1 MNEHEREAWNRYHED
16 FMEKVA
22 RAQEQN
28 PLPPRDPAERIDEL
42 LARAERAEREAE
54 EWQRVAIAAH
64 KTAIEAHR
72 EMLAVTRPRCAV
84 TEDMFEAGDA
94 GC

>member
-1 MNEHEREAWNRYHED
+1 MSDREREAWNRYHAD

-28 PLPPRDPAERIDEL
+28 PLPPRDPAERINEL
-42 LARAERAEREAE
+42 LARAERAERAAE

-64 KTAIEAHR
+64 KTAIEANER
-72 EMLAVTRPRCAV
+72 LLAVARPRCAN
-84 TEDMFEAGDA
+84 TTDMFEDGDA